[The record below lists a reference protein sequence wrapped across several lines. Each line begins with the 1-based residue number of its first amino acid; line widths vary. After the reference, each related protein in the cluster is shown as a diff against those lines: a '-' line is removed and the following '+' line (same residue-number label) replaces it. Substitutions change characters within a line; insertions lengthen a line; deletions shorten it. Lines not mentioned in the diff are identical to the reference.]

1 MKKLSLC
8 LFLFPL
14 LMAKPI
20 FAEPPAAA
28 PPPAAAAPAKEEPP
42 AAVTGYF
49 KMMMGALE
57 DKDYNAFITP
67 LDDNARGMLSKDMFD
82 KVLQTIGPKLASGY
96 DTKYLDSA
104 RHDDSMVY
112 LWKLTFKD
120 KPTDFVAVM
129 STKGNKVM
137 MFFLL

>member
-8 LFLFPL
+8 LALLPL
-14 LMAKPI
+14 LFTKPV
-20 FAEPPAAA
+20 FAESPAAA
-28 PPPAAAAPAKEEPP
+28 PPPAAAAPVKEEPP

-57 DKDYNAFITP
+57 DKDYNAFVTP
-67 LDDNARGMLSKDMFD
+67 LDDNARGVLSKAMFD
-82 KVLQTIGPKLASGY
+82 KVIEMIGPKLAGGY

-104 RHDDSMVY
+104 RHDDSTVY

-137 MFFLL
+137 MFFLV